1 MKELWNTWRN
11 VAWSVGSGWGTP
23 SAITDPSCEKKVADF
38 PVNACHQS
46 RCTCSAPRFY
56 CQRRNACTMGW
67 WHRTCGPNQEMCYFA
82 VPLHSSHHWVHEPQH
97 GLPETC
103 LAMYAKHGN
112 KSGWWRL
119 HKSYLMWPLRS
130 HDAVKMFGPLLAAG
144 CDWPTEETVVWPP
157 VKQIK
162 MQTFFKLIVSVLQL
176 CIYIY
181 IYN

>member
-1 MKELWNTWRN
+1 MISLLKNVKCHTRAKLEHMKERRNTWRN

-82 VPLHSSHHWVHEPQH
+82 VPLPSSHRWVHAPQH
-97 GLPETC
+97 GSPDRDARHHFTFILNMTFLGAVGTNEWTSPGQSN
-103 LAMYAKHGN
+103 LVGA
-112 KSGWWRL
+112 L
-119 HKSYLMWPLRS
+119 HLQPDIS
-130 HDAVKMFGPLLAAG
+130 
-144 CDWPTEETVVWPP
+144 PTEVAMT
-157 VKQIK
+157 
-162 MQTFFKLIVSVLQL
+162 
-176 CIYIY
+176 
-181 IYN
+181 